1 MSVTLERFLGG
12 LVKMY
17 AREQS
22 APQKPDHLGW
32 KPGWLHQRDG
42 EGGWTMRPTQLQF
55 VHWMEPRPYFDA
67 QLLVVPYG
75 VAQMDNGEIILVGSV
90 GNDKSRERV
99 VVTFSGD
106 GGESWTPLRKID
118 ESVQGRPMSLTYLG
132 GGELMF
138 AAAYEG
144 RPVRFFSKDYG
155 RTWEERVAL
164 PVTSHGA
171 PIATEGNYLVDRDQN
186 GVAKRIAGFGIMAP
200 RPKDYP
206 FGPFIGGLHWSEDGG
221 RTWSEPV
228 VPKEWQWEAES
239 GGKVYRRGGGEGS
252 LVRAANGW
260 IVAALR
266 TDTHP
271 RFFPSGEDNYNGL
284 GVSISKDDGAT
295 WSPIRI
301 IHQAGRHH
309 THLLCMP
316 DGTLVLTFIMRMEL
330 EDGRLASYKRACCA
344 LLSYDNGL
352 TWDTDHEYLV
362 HSFDFA
368 DGTPVGYSCGHVYST
383 LLDDGS
389 ILTCYGHLRTKG
401 GCLVKW
407 RPAAG

>member
-1 MSVTLERFLGG
+1 MNAG
-12 LVKMY
+12 
-17 AREQS
+17 EQGT
-22 APQKPDHLGW
+22 AEKADHLGW

-42 EGGWTMRPTQLQF
+42 EGGWTMLPTQLQF
-55 VHWMEPRPYFDA
+55 VHWMEPRPYFGA

-75 VAQMDNGEIILVGSV
+75 VAQMDNGEIILVGAV
-90 GNDKSRERV
+90 GNDKSQEKP
-99 VVTFSGD
+99 VVTISGD
-106 GGESWTPLRKID
+106 GGETWSPLRRIGRT
-118 ESVQGRPMSLTYLG
+118 VMGRPESLTYLG
-132 GGELMF
+132 AGEVMF
-138 AAAYEG
+138 ATGYDDAGKAL
-144 RPVRFFSKDYG
+144 RFFSKDYG
-155 RTWEERVAL
+155 RTWRERVAL
-164 PVTSHGA
+164 PVNVEG
-171 PIATEGNYLVDRDQN
+171 IAIVSEGNYLVDRDKN
-186 GVAKRIAGFGIMAP
+186 GMANRIAGFGFMGP
-200 RPKDYP
+200 RSRNYP
-206 FGPFIGGLHWSEDGG
+206 LGAFIGGLHWSEDGG
-221 RTWSEPV
+221 RTWSEPMI
-228 VPKEWQWEAES
+228 PKEWQWEEEFE
-239 GGKVYRRGGGEGS
+239 GKVYRRGCGEGS

-266 TDTHP
+266 TAMHP
-271 RFFPSGEDNYNGL
+271 RFFGPFADDNHTGI

-309 THLLCMP
+309 AHLICMP
-316 DGTLVLTFIMRMEL
+316 DGTLVMTFIMRMEL
-330 EDGRLASYKRACCA
+330 EDGRLVSYKRACCA

-352 TWDTDHEYLV
+352 TWDTDHEYFV

-407 RPAAG
+407 RPDPQG